1 MKLELKRAT
10 IADLKSVSH
19 LFNLYR
25 IFYEQTSTIEDCEKF
40 ISERLTKNDS
50 VIFVVEFENKLVGF
64 TQLYPTFSSVSMK
77 SIWILND
84 LYVDETARNLGVA
97 QKLLDAVK
105 NFALQTGAKS
115 IQLETAETN
124 KVAKKLY
131 EKNGYKLDNSY
142 LSYSINLE

>member
-10 IADLKSVSH
+10 IADLKGVSH